1 MTSPDRPGG
10 AGVSP
15 DAKAELQTGRAPALL
30 GRGMRIAIVCSRFND
45 VLTRAMLESCY
56 ETLGTLKVKDTAEH
70 WVPGTFELPL
80 AAKALAETGTYDA
93 VIALGAVIRGD
104 TPHFDYV
111 AGEGAAGIMRVQLDT
126 GVPIVFGVL
135 TTDTVEQARARLDK
149 GAEFAAAA
157 VEMAQLLRSIG

>member
-1 MTSPDRPGG
+1 MTSPD
-10 AGVSP
+10 
-15 DAKAELQTGRAPALL
+15 AKTELQTGRSATLN
-30 GRGMRIAIVCSRFND
+30 GRGMRIGIVGARFND
-45 VLTRAMLESCY
+45 VLTRALLESCY
-56 ETLGTLKVKDTAEH
+56 EKLGELKVSDTEEH

-80 AAKALAETGTYDA
+80 VAKRMAETSAFDA
-93 VIALGAVIRGD
+93 VIAIGAVIRGD

-111 AGEGAAGIMRVQLDT
+111 AGEGAAGIMRAQLET

-157 VEMAQLLRSIG
+157 VEMAQVLRAIG